1 MNKIEIAG
9 RIAHLRHTI
18 NEHNYRYYVLAQPE
32 VSDFEYDSLLHEL
45 ILLEKDNPEFFDPAS
60 PSQRVGN
67 DSNQEFEQAQHGF
80 PMLSLDNT
88 YSIEEIS
95 EFEQR
100 NKRLLDEDFIY
111 CCELKYDGAS
121 ISLRY
126 ENGLLMRALTR
137 GDGEKGDDVT
147 ANIKTIKSI
156 PLRLKTKNYP
166 NSFEIRGEVF
176 IPHAGFIRMNE
187 EKRAAGEAEYANPR
201 NTAAGSLKI
210 QNPAIVATRPLDCF
224 LYYLM
229 GSQLPT
235 NSHFQNMQLAHEWGF
250 KVPMEMKL
258 CHNMAEVLE
267 FIQYWDEARKQLP
280 YDIDGIVIKIND
292 LQQQKALGMTAKSPR
307 WATAYK
313 FKAEQ
318 AETKLISIDYQ
329 VGRTGAITP
338 VANLSPVLL
347 AGTTVKRASLHNAD
361 QIELLDIRLNDYV
374 YVEKGG
380 EIIPKVVGVNKN
392 RRLEG
397 SPSLQYIS
405 HCPECQSQLVRKE
418 GEAKHYCP
426 NERGC
431 PPQIKGK
438 LEHFVSRKAM
448 DIGTAEATIDQLFKA
463 GYLKSI
469 ADFYTLT
476 REQLLGLDRFA
487 QKSAEKLLESIEASK
502 KVPFERVLFA
512 LGIRYVGETVAKTLA
527 RQLKSMDNL
536 IEASYDEL
544 LEIEEIGD
552 KIALEL
558 KRHLA
563 DPYEI
568 SVIERLK
575 ASGLQFSITESLPS
589 LGKQLDGKSLIISGI
604 FEKYSRDELKILIEQ
619 HGGKNVSS
627 ISAKTDY
634 LVAGDKIGPSKLEKA
649 QKLGIQ
655 IISEE
660 EFLSLIME

>member
-18 NEHNYRYYVLAQPE
+18 DEHNHRYYVMAQPV
-32 VSDFEYDSLLHEL
+32 VSDFEYDSLLREL
-45 ILLEKDNPEFFDPAS
+45 LALENENPEFFDPAS

-67 DSNQEFEQAQHGF
+67 DSNQEFKQAQHGF

-88 YSIEEIS
+88 YSIEELN

-100 NKRLLDEDFIY
+100 NKRLLHEDFTY

-126 ENGLLMRALTR
+126 EKGLLVRALTR

-156 PLRLKTKNYP
+156 PLRLKSKGYP
-166 NSFEIRGEVF
+166 DNFEIRGEVF

-210 QNPAIVATRPLDCF
+210 QNPAIVSTRPLDCF

-229 GSQLPT
+229 DNQLPT
-235 NSHFQNMQLAHEWGF
+235 GSHFENMQLARDWGF
-250 KVPMEMKL
+250 KVPSEMKL
-258 CHNMAEVLE
+258 CHSIAEVVE
-267 FIQYWDEARKQLP
+267 FINYWNEARKTLP
-280 YDIDGIVIKIND
+280 YDIDGIVIKIDD

-318 AETKLISIDYQ
+318 AESRIESIDYQ

-338 VANLSPVLL
+338 VANLTPVLL

-361 QIELLDIRLNDYV
+361 QIELLDIRLLDYV

-392 RRLEG
+392 KRLHNSVPLE
-397 SPSLQYIS
+397 YIK
-405 HCPECQSQLVRKE
+405 HCPECHSLLVRKE
-418 GEAKHYCP
+418 SEAKHYCP
-426 NERGC
+426 NEREC

-463 GYLKSI
+463 GFLKNI

-487 QKSAEKLLESIEASK
+487 LKSAENLLNSIEASK

-527 RQLKSMDNL
+527 RQLKSMDAL
-536 IEASYDEL
+536 IKTSYEDL
-544 LEIEEIGD
+544 LEIEEIGE
-552 KIALEL
+552 KIAFEL
-558 KRHLA
+558 KRHLS

-568 SVIERLK
+568 EVIERLK
-575 ASGLQFSITESLPS
+575 TEGLQFSVTGLLPS
-589 LGKQLDGKSLIISGI
+589 LGKQLEGKSLIISGV
-604 FEKYSRDELKILIEQ
+604 FEKHSRDELKNLIEQ
-619 HGGKNVSS
+619 YGGKFVSS

-649 QKLGIQ
+649 QKLGIK
-655 IISEE
+655 IITEN
-660 EFLSLIME
+660 EFLSLIKE